1 MTPSSRPTDDEIRRT
16 GVRFTVAELN
26 EIADKEMRGITPPP
40 LSYNEAVLLQALR
53 ASRIHEPLT

>member
-1 MTPSSRPTDDEIRRT
+1 MMRFVLL